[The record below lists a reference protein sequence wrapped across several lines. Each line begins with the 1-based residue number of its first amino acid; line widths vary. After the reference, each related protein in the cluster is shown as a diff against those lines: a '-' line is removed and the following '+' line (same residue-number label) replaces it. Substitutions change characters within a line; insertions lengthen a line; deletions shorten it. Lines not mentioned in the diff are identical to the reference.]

1 MKKEFLKGFTMLVLI
16 MTLALAAAV
25 VSANGQSA
33 NRMVVNIP
41 FEFVVGGESM
51 RSGEYSVNN
60 ATTDGSAILIQSAD
74 AKSSAIRLTNAVQ
87 EKARTKSRLV
97 FHRYGQRYF
106 LAEVWK
112 GGDSTGRQLLKSR
125 QERAIEREL
134 ASLSPKSES
143 GQNLYEIVEVAVL
156 R

>member
-33 NRMVVNIP
+33 NRMVANIP

-51 RSGEYSVNN
+51 PSGEYSVNN

-74 AKSSAIRLTNAVQ
+74 AKNSAIRFTNAVE
-87 EKARTKSRLV
+87 EKARTNSRLV

-112 GGDSTGRQLLKSR
+112 GDSTGRQLLKSR

-143 GQNLYEIVEVAVL
+143 GQNLYEIVEVAAL

>member
-1 MKKEFLKGFTMLVLI
+1 MKKEFLKGFTMFVLI
-16 MTLALAAAV
+16 LTLALAAAV

-33 NRMVVNIP
+33 NRIVANIP

-51 RSGEYSVNN
+51 PSGKYSVND
-60 ATTDGSAILIQSAD
+60 ATTNGSAILVRSAD

-87 EKARTKSRLV
+87 EKARTNSRLV

-112 GGDSTGRQLLKSR
+112 GGDSLGRQLLKSR

-143 GQNLYEIVEVAVL
+143 GQSLYEIVEVAAL